1 MTVKDIT
8 LNIFKNL
15 TYQKNQKNKKEN
27 KIMAQNWNVK
37 QALAAINKGDK
48 EAIADI
54 GRRFPLT
61 SNILAR
67 IGEHQ
72 AAGELINALPD
83 HITVRKIE
91 SILKDG
97 VQVDDSDNDVEVDEE
112 VAAESNDS
120 DYSKMTGDQLIELLK
135 GAGVYKDCIKKMG
148 GAKKQQMLDYIEK
161 YGLET
166 KEADDA
172 EEANDVEETDDES
185 PYAGKTA
192 MELFKE
198 CRKRGLKVKPKQ
210 KAAYYVDLLTK
221 DDQSNSESDDA
232 DDDDWEEE
240 KPAKSEKKAPVKK
253 AVKSKEPEGDTDDD
267 DWDI

>member
-1 MTVKDIT
+1 
-8 LNIFKNL
+8 
-15 TYQKNQKNKKEN
+15 
-27 KIMAQNWNVK
+27 MAQNWNVK

-48 EAIADI
+48 EAITDI

-67 IGEHQ
+67 IGGHQ
-72 AAGELINALPD
+72 AAGEFINALPD

-112 VAAESNDS
+112 VETENKAVKTKVTKSDDG
-120 DYSKMTGDQLIELLK
+120 DYSKMTGDQLITLLK
-135 GAGVYKDCIKKMG
+135 DAGVYKDCIKKMG
-148 GAKKQQMLDYIEK
+148 GGKKQQMLDYIEK

-166 KEADDA
+166 SKADTD
-172 EEANDVEETDDES
+172 EDDNEETTDEN
-185 PYAGKTA
+185 PYTGKTA

-198 CRKRGLKVKPKQ
+198 CKKRGLKAKPKQ
-210 KAAYYVDLLTK
+210 KAAFYADLLTK
-221 DDQSNSESDDA
+221 DDQSKSNSDEA
-232 DDDDWEEE
+232 DDDWEDDDEDE
-240 KPAKSEKKAPVKK
+240 KPVKNEKKAPAKK
-253 AVKSKEPEGDTDDD
+253 AAKNEEPVDDDDD

>member
-1 MTVKDIT
+1 
-8 LNIFKNL
+8 
-15 TYQKNQKNKKEN
+15 
-27 KIMAQNWNVK
+27 MAQNWNVK

-48 EAIADI
+48 EAIIDI

-67 IGEHQ
+67 IGEDK
-72 AAGELINALPD
+72 AAGELIGALPD

-97 VQVDDSDNDVEVDEE
+97 VQVDDSDNDVEVDEDTE
-112 VAAESNDS
+112 VEEKSVKKTGTGTEADNDG
-120 DYSKMTGDQLIELLK
+120 DYSKMTGDQLIALLK
-135 GAGVYKDCIKKMG
+135 DAGVYKDCIKKMG
-148 GAKKQQMLDYIEK
+148 GGKKQQMLDYIEK

-166 KEADDA
+166 NEADTNEDES
-172 EEANDVEETDDES
+172 EEATDDN

-198 CRKRGLKVKPKQ
+198 CKKRGLKAKPKQ
-210 KAAYYVDLLTK
+210 KAAFYVDMLTK
-221 DDQSNSESDDA
+221 DDQSKPESTDE
-232 DDDDWEEE
+232 DDDWEDEAEEE
-240 KPAKSEKKAPVKK
+240 KPAKTEKKAPAKK
-253 AVKSKEPEGDTDDD
+253 ATKKEEPEDDEDD

>member
-1 MTVKDIT
+1 MTNNT
-8 LNIFKNL
+8 LNQIK
-15 TYQKNQKNKKEN
+15 KKKEN

-48 EAIADI
+48 EAITDI

-67 IGEHQ
+67 IGEDK
-72 AAGELINALPD
+72 AAGELIGALPD

-97 VQVDDSDNDVEVDEE
+97 VQVDDSDNDVEVDDKP
-112 VAAESNDS
+112 VKAKATKSDDD
-120 DYSKMTGDQLIELLK
+120 DYSKMTGDQLIALLK
-135 GAGVYKDCIKKMG
+135 DAGVYKDCIKKMG
-148 GAKKQQMLDYIEK
+148 GGKKQQMLDYIEK

-166 KEADDA
+166 KEANTDED
-172 EEANDVEETDDES
+172 DVEEATDEN
-185 PYAGKTA
+185 PYSGKTA

-198 CRKRGLKVKPKQ
+198 CKKRGLKAKPKQ
-210 KAAYYVDLLTK
+210 KAAFYADLLTK
-221 DDQSNSESDDA
+221 DDQSKSESNDA
-232 DDDDWEEE
+232 EDDDWEDETEEE
-240 KPAKSEKKAPVKK
+240 KPVKSEKKAPAKK
-253 AVKSKEPEGDTDDD
+253 AAKKEEPEDDDDD